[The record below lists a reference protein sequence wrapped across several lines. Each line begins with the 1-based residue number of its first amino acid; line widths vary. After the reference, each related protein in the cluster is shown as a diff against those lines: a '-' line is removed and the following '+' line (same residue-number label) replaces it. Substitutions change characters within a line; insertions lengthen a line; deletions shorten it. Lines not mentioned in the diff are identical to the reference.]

1 MQSRRK
7 DAPDQENE
15 LLVENLWFLWLSAAN
30 SSQFIHVQYLCKHG
44 A

>member
-15 LLVENLWFLWLSAAN
+15 PLVENLFLWLSAAN
-30 SSQFIHVQYLCKHG
+30 SSQFIHVQYLRKHG